1 MPLKANKLAG
11 VRLVNYWKSGINFKD
26 HANIL
31 LDFWIKFKS
40 RDYGFVPVSLKNFYY
55 VEDLPN
61 SAKEAY
67 EEWFNSYD
75 FQNTDDKDYLKFVD
89 GTLNFFYHTESPK
102 EMPEETW
109 FVCLFKSEEKAREI
123 AETQIWHGSPNL
135 NAWTR
140 LETNTKSDEIAGR
153 RNGYI
158 FSTELEFVKPQD
170 TRGFFWAVC
179 FQSRE
184 SVKLYYKDGQSEASK
199 IISWAA
205 HQEHSTLLQITSDG
219 RFIVKPVA
227 VEGKGGKIDK
237 NVPAALTPTRT
248 YVGYALGQYL
258 TKNFFEMYGYND
270 SIDEEIKYIKENTNQ
285 RKNAVNTMNDESVK
299 IGKVIPDIEKFIEIG
314 NTTKEDR
321 ERNKSLRKNIKEKNK
336 FREKEIKKKVREARK
351 ELEKQARTDRQRL
364 NPFISK
370 Q

>member
-11 VRLVNYWKSGINFKD
+11 VRLINYWESGINFKD

-61 SAKEAY
+61 SAKEAF
-67 EEWFNSYD
+67 EEWFNTYD

-123 AETQIWHGSPNL
+123 AETQIFHGSPNL
-135 NAWTR
+135 SSFTR
-140 LETNTKSDEIAGR
+140 LETNIKSDQVAGR

-158 FSTELEFVKPQD
+158 FSTELADVKPQD
-170 TRGFFWAVC
+170 TRGFFWAIS

-184 SVKLYYKDGQSEASK
+184 SVKLYYKDGNLDASK

-205 HQEHSTLLQITSDG
+205 HCENSTLLQITSDG
-219 RFIVKPVA
+219 RFIVKPVT
-227 VEGKGGKIDK
+227 VEGKAGRQTK
-237 NVPAALTPTRT
+237 NVPNDLVPTRS
-248 YVGYALGQYL
+248 YVGYALEQYF
-258 TKNFFEMYGYND
+258 TKNFWLMYGLPTA
-270 SIDEEIKYIKENTNQ
+270 IDEEIKYIKENTNQ
-285 RKNAVNTMNDESVK
+285 RKNAVSTMNDESVK
-299 IGKVIPDIEKFIEIG
+299 IGKVISNIDKFIEIG
-314 NTTKEDR
+314 NVTKEER
-321 ERNKSLRKNIKEKNK
+321 EHNKAIRKNIKEKNK